1 MIDKKVLKF
10 YIIALIVS
18 SLPIIATIVMGGSDT
33 YDQLDLYN
41 TPFGTNARQVQAIY
55 MIIAVV
61 VPYLAIFI
69 GYALAY
75 VIVRIYCKLT
85 KYSKRIEF
93 VGYARIDRSG
103 TYLRKRYLTHIIIAT
118 LLCINI
124 WIILVSNGEL
134 MKFFLSEEG
143 KEKMYVKET
152 GQMLNFPMV
161 IWYWLPVFIASI
173 VFAMCAVIQDSGLVS
188 ITKLSGQSEFA
199 DTERVG
205 DRFFAIVKGYA
216 GIAVIINFYLL
227 LTTPLGQ
234 EGSLVIYPILA
245 LVLMGHA
252 IVAIDMFRNVGIK
265 WIHKAVRSSYPPQ
278 LIELSYNKIDID
290 PKELIT

>member
-1 MIDKKVLKF
+1 
-10 YIIALIVS
+10 
-18 SLPIIATIVMGGSDT
+18 
-33 YDQLDLYN
+33 
-41 TPFGTNARQVQAIY
+41 
-55 MIIAVV
+55 
-61 VPYLAIFI
+61 
-69 GYALAY
+69 
-75 VIVRIYCKLT
+75 
-85 KYSKRIEF
+85 
-93 VGYARIDRSG
+93 
-103 TYLRKRYLTHIIIAT
+103 
-118 LLCINI
+118 
-124 WIILVSNGEL
+124 

-143 KEKMYVKET
+143 KEKMYVKDT

-173 VFAMCAVIQDSGLVS
+173 VIAMCAVIQDSGLVS